1 MSDQTTVKGVSGED
15 RSDYTKAE
23 SRAIQRR
30 SQRLLL
36 SLLKPLK
43 WRVLLVA
50 VVVVAQTGVR
60 VLGPALLGIG
70 LNVALPAARDEAEW
84 GPVWLV
90 TGAYVA
96 TAIAGAA
103 VCRETSS
110 VVPFAFIRETVRPF
124 MDSTYLA
131 AEAVARRDTC
141 VGFAHQ
147 QHRR

>member
-1 MSDQTTVKGVSGED
+1 
-15 RSDYTKAE
+15 
-23 SRAIQRR
+23 
-30 SQRLLL
+30 
-36 SLLKPLK
+36 KPLK
-43 WRVLLVA
+43 WRVVLVA

-103 VCRETSS
+103 LLAWYDV
-110 VVPFAFIRETVRPF
+110 
-124 MDSTYLA
+124 LA
-131 AEAVARRDTC
+131 ARVTQNVLLDLRTRVFRHTQRLSLEFHETYTSGR
-141 VGFAHQ
+141 
-147 QHRR
+147 